1 MLLGT
6 IIYAV
11 INSVILILMSIG
23 FNLTFGIS
31 GISNFAY
38 GALYILAA
46 FVTWMLIQLVGLPYL
61 ASALISILFTAF
73 IGALMY
79 RFILMRVRGQVLSEV
94 IATFGIGLAIL
105 EFFRYLGFVGVEY
118 ALPVFIDE
126 SFMIGDVYVDAQRIL
141 IVAAG
146 IVLVILLWLFVHYTS
161 TGLAFRGIAQDE
173 RTALTFG
180 MDSDRIATLSVSLG
194 AGLAAIAAT
203 VIIPLGT
210 ISVSQGYD
218 VLINALAV
226 SIIGGLGSTGG
237 VIEATKIFGGTEG
250 ISGLAVLPSKWLELY
265 ILMAALAAALFGFRR
280 MMTSDYGLVLTGIK
294 DNDRSVMNAGIN
306 IYWFKIQ
313 SLFIAGSVGAFA
325 GAMMT
330 HVYRFVGMPVFALDY
345 SILPIAFD
353 KTLLSMGESIGGLF
367 LPVKGY
373 FGFEKQGWRCG
384 WERKEEH
391 RLHLLRNQPT
401 VCPSHPS
408 RRHF

>member
-1 MLLGT
+1 MAPWSPLRMLLGT
-6 IIYAV
+6 IVYAI

-38 GALYILAA
+38 GAFYILAA
-46 FVTWMLIQLVGLPYL
+46 FVTWMLLNLLGFPYFL
-61 ASALISILFTAF
+61 SVLISIVFTAF

-79 RFILMRVRGQVLSEV
+79 RFVLMRVRGQVLSEV

-126 SFMIGDVYVDAQRIL
+126 SFMVGNVYVDMQRIL
-141 IVAAG
+141 IV
-146 IVLVILLWLFVHYTS
+146 ISSVILIILLWLFVHYTS
-161 TGLAFRGIAQDE
+161 LGLAFRGIAQDE

-237 VIEATKIFGGTEG
+237 VIVASLLVGFAQRFTDTYIGSHWTMIVSLLALLIVLVIKP
-250 ISGLAVLPSKWLELY
+250 SGLYGKQKELE
-265 ILMAALAAALFGFRR
+265 
-280 MMTSDYGLVLTGIK
+280 
-294 DNDRSVMNAGIN
+294 
-306 IYWFKIQ
+306 
-313 SLFIAGSVGAFA
+313 
-325 GAMMT
+325 
-330 HVYRFVGMPVFALDY
+330 
-345 SILPIAFD
+345 
-353 KTLLSMGESIGGLF
+353 
-367 LPVKGY
+367 
-373 FGFEKQGWRCG
+373 
-384 WERKEEH
+384 ERI
-391 RLHLLRNQPT
+391 
-401 VCPSHPS
+401 
-408 RRHF
+408 